1 MGQDSIFS
9 GFRYDANMRQ
19 MSGFST
25 MNKFNLN
32 IEICFQRPSSWYHLK
47 GLPIY
52 EAGITK
58 YRTFSIINVTNLPW
72 KSEVHNDVNFPPNN
86 GNFHL
91 YTGCPKNLN
100 NIIRNGYRGCP
111 KNIFWHW
118 YYLSPPWRR
127 GKYSFKLI
135 IKYR

>member
-1 MGQDSIFS
+1 M
-9 GFRYDANMRQ
+9 RCEANMRQ
-19 MSGFST
+19 MSGFSI

-32 IEICFQRPSSWYHLK
+32 IEICFQQPSSWYHLK

-111 KNIFWHW
+111 K
-118 YYLSPPWRR
+118 
-127 GKYSFKLI
+127 KYFLTLI
-135 IKYR
+135 LPLPSMKKRQIQF